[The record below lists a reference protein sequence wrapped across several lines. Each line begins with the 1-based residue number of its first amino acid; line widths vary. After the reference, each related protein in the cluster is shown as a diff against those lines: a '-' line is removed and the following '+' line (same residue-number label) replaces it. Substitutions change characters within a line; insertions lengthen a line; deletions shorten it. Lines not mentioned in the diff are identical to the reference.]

1 MEKKEMSFIEKFEA
15 AHEELEKELNHGI
28 DIIMIAVDDE
38 SEEICA
44 VINGNEY
51 RLSALLAT
59 AAIRDKHF
67 KKILT
72 DSIKVLEVIEQKN
85 K

>member
-1 MEKKEMSFIEKFEA
+1 MEKKEMSFAYKFEA

-38 SEEICA
+38 SEEICS
-44 VINGNEY
+44 VINGNEF

-59 AAIRDKHF
+59 AAIKDKHF

-72 DSIKVLEVIEQKN
+72 DSIKVLEVIKQKN

>member
-1 MEKKEMSFIEKFEA
+1 MEKKEMSFIEMFEA
-15 AHEELEKELNHGI
+15 TYEELEKELNHGI

-38 SEEICA
+38 IEEICA

-72 DSIKVLEVIEQKN
+72 NSIKVLEVIGQKN

>member
-15 AHEELEKELNHGI
+15 AYEELEKELNHGI

-38 SEEICA
+38 SEEICS
-44 VINGNEY
+44 VINGNEF

-59 AAIRDKHF
+59 AAIKDKHF

-72 DSIKVLEVIEQKN
+72 DSIKVLEVIKQKN

>member
-15 AHEELEKELNHGI
+15 TYEELEKELNHGI

-38 SEEICA
+38 SEEICS
-44 VINGNEY
+44 VINGNEF

-59 AAIRDKHF
+59 AAIKDKHF

-72 DSIKVLEVIEQKN
+72 DSIKVLEVIKQKN